1 METKTIGTSKY
12 QTALQGDEGK
22 IDLFKIMTDMWKGI
36 KAGWWIL
43 LILALAAG
51 VYQFFRYDRSYT
63 PYYETSAT
71 VFVNLAGDGSKSFQ
85 NCLTA
90 NQMVTLFPYLMEN
103 GVLTDAIED
112 EMGLEKGAALPG
124 SVSLEVS
131 SSTNLLTF
139 YVSGSDPEEIYA
151 LLQAVIE
158 VLPDTL
164 SYIAG
169 PTEFI
174 MFKDMGVP
182 AEPAN
187 SQTSELDFIKFAG
200 IYAAKLYIMGVLLLA
215 LYGLTIRTI
224 ANADEMKQ
232 YLNAPNLGVL
242 PSVTFKK
249 RSNSRKN
256 QLTVDNSRVS
266 FRFGESLRMLRNRFE
281 RVMEENESRVVLVT
295 STIPGEGK
303 TTVAVNL
310 AMSLAQKGRKVLLI
324 DADMRN
330 PSVTAILQ
338 MNSSADG
345 LCEVLNGKT
354 RVEDAITVL
363 PDSGLY
369 VLPAGG
375 VTNKSTDLLSSKQMH
390 QLILKVQDYADY
402 VIVDTPP
409 VMVLGDSLA
418 LGKYVDGCIYVVR
431 RERARR
437 HVILDGFTQMAEN
450 GCRILGAVLNDDLN
464 GGSGIGGRY
473 GHYGKYGSYGKYGKY
488 GSYGR
493 YGYGGSEKE

>member
-1 METKTIGTSKY
+1 
-12 QTALQGDEGK
+12 
-22 IDLFKIMTDMWKGI
+22 
-36 KAGWWIL
+36 
-43 LILALAAG
+43 
-51 VYQFFRYDRSYT
+51 
-63 PYYETSAT
+63 
-71 VFVNLAGDGSKSFQ
+71 
-85 NCLTA
+85 
-90 NQMVTLFPYLMEN
+90 
-103 GVLTDAIED
+103 
-112 EMGLEKGAALPG
+112 
-124 SVSLEVS
+124 
-131 SSTNLLTF
+131 
-139 YVSGSDPEEIYA
+139 
-151 LLQAVIE
+151 
-158 VLPDTL
+158 
-164 SYIAG
+164 
-169 PTEFI
+169 
-174 MFKDMGVP
+174 
-182 AEPAN
+182 
-187 SQTSELDFIKFAG
+187 
-200 IYAAKLYIMGVLLLA
+200 
-215 LYGLTIRTI
+215 
-224 ANADEMKQ
+224 
-232 YLNAPNLGVL
+232 
-242 PSVTFKK
+242 
-249 RSNSRKN
+249 
-256 QLTVDNSRVS
+256 
-266 FRFGESLRMLRNRFE
+266 MLRNRFE